1 MSESPRPTR
10 VRSKSIEGLLD
21 RLPAARLHGAA
32 DTRVEGITHDSRA
45 VRPGD
50 VYLARAGA
58 NTHGIS
64 HVGQA
69 VGAGAVAVLTDPPSV
84 QAALAAGAS
93 AVVEVDDPRA
103 ATGAAASWV
112 YDDPSHGMV
121 VVGLTGTNGKTTTAY
136 LVDAGLRAAGRVTG
150 LIGTVETHI
159 AGAVVAS
166 ARTTPEATDL
176 QALFA
181 SMREQGVATVAMEV
195 SSHALAL
202 DRVAG
207 TMFEVAAFTNLSQD
221 HLDFHRDMEHYF
233 AAKQRLFTAALSRRA
248 VVAVD
253 DAWGRRLAAE
263 ATVPV
268 VTVGAVDADW
278 RRTEESVA
286 TTGGTLTMVS
296 PSGERHRLDVALP
309 GAFNLRNAALAFV
322 VLLECGI
329 EPEAAR
335 AGIAALPAVPGRME
349 PVDAGQ
355 PFAAIVDYAHTPD
368 AVAAL
373 LAEARVL
380 AAGRRV
386 IVVLGCGGDRDAAK
400 RPFMGA
406 AAARGADLA
415 VLTSDNPRSEDP
427 AAILAAMQAGAREVQ
442 GAAQVVAELDRR
454 TAIGVAVA
462 AAAAGDVV
470 VVAGKGHEQGQE
482 IGDRTLPFDDRQ
494 VLGEA
499 LRQLSGD
506 GRP

>member
-21 RLPAARLHGAA
+21 RLPAARVHGAA
-32 DTRVEGITHDSRA
+32 DTVVTGITHDSRE

-58 NTHGIS
+58 QTHGIA
-64 HVGQA
+64 HVDQA
-69 VGAGAVAVLTDPPSV
+69 VGAGAVACLPDPRSV
-84 QAALAAGAS
+84 DAALAAGAA

-103 ATGAAASWV
+103 VTGPAAAWV

-121 VVGLTGTNGKTTTAY
+121 VIGLTGTNGKTTTAY
-136 LVDAGLRAAGRVTG
+136 LVEAGLRAAGRVTG

-159 AGAVVAS
+159 AGAAVAS

-207 TMFEVAAFTNLSQD
+207 TMFEVAGFTNLSQD
-221 HLDFHRDMEHYF
+221 HLDFHQDMEHYF
-233 AAKQRLFTAALSRRA
+233 AAKQQLFTSALSRRA

-268 VTVGAVDADW
+268 VTVGADDADW

-286 TTGGTLTMVS
+286 TSGGSLTMVS
-296 PSGERHRLDVALP
+296 PDGDRHRLDVALP

-322 VLLECGI
+322 VLVECGVDA
-329 EPEAAR
+329 EAAR
-335 AGIAALPAVPGRME
+335 AGIAALRAVPGRME

-368 AVAAL
+368 AVTAL
-373 LAEARVL
+373 LDEARVL
-380 AAGRRV
+380 ADGGRV

-400 RPFMGA
+400 RPLMGS

-427 AAILAAMQAGAREVQ
+427 AAILAAMEAGARSAD
-442 GAAQVVAELDRR
+442 GSAQVVAELDRR
-454 TAIGVAVA
+454 TAIGLAVA
-462 AAAAGDVV
+462 AAAPGDVV

-482 IGDRTLPFDDRQ
+482 LADRTLPFDDRM
-494 VLGEA
+494 VLRDA
-499 LRQLSGD
+499 LLASSGSP
-506 GRP
+506 R